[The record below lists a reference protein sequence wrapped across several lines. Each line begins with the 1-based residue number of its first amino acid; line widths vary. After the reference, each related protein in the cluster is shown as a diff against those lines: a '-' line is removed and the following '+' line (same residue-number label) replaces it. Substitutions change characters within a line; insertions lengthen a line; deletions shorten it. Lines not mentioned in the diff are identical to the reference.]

1 METININANV
11 PFVIGRHRDTR
22 LAVIAQ
28 DAGATEPMLAG
39 TLLTPDSDGKL
50 VPCVPANPDATP
62 PVDATYPV
70 CALLAD
76 VSDDA
81 LVAGDVDAYVVYNT
95 ILNKEL
101 VETVNPDLE
110 IDETFVWE
118 AIKNGLDI
126 KAMN

>member
-22 LAVIAQ
+22 LAVLAQ
-28 DAGATEPMLAG
+28 NASATEPLLAG
-39 TLLTPDSDGKL
+39 TLLTPDADGKL
-50 VPCVPANPDATP
+50 GPCVPADSDNN
-62 PVDATYPV
+62 VDATYPV

-76 VSDDA
+76 VTKEAIKADD
-81 LVAGDVDAYVVYNT
+81 VEAYVVYNT

-101 VETVNPDLE
+101 IATVNSDLE
-110 IDETFVWE
+110 IDETFIWE

-126 KAMN
+126 KAMEK

>member
-1 METININANV
+1 METITINANV

-28 DAGATEPMLAG
+28 DAGATDPMLAG
-39 TLLTPDSDGKL
+39 TLLTPDADGKL
-50 VPCVPANPDATP
+50 VPCVPADEDLN
-62 PVDATYPV
+62 VDATYPV

-76 VSDDA
+76 VPAEA
-81 LVAGDVDAYVVYNT
+81 LVADDVEAYVVYNT

-101 VETVNPDLE
+101 LETVNPTLD

-126 KAMN
+126 KSMDK

>member
-22 LAVIAQ
+22 LAVLAQ
-28 DAGATEPMLAG
+28 DALATDPMLAG
-39 TLLTPDSDGKL
+39 TLLTPNSDGKL
-50 VPCVPANPDATP
+50 VPCVAEDLDDN
-62 PVDATYPV
+62 VDATYPV

-76 VSDDA
+76 VSAEA

-101 VETVNPDLE
+101 VEAVNSDLT
-110 IDETFVWE
+110 IDEVFIWE
-118 AIKNGLDI
+118 AIKNGIDI
-126 KAMN
+126 KEMN

>member
-28 DAGATEPMLAG
+28 NAEATDPMLAG
-39 TLLTPDSDGKL
+39 TLLTPNSDGKL
-50 VPCVPANPDATP
+50 VPCVAEDAEEN
-62 PVDATYPV
+62 VDATYPV

-76 VSDDA
+76 VSAEA

-95 ILNKEL
+95 ILNKAL
-101 VETVNPDLE
+101 VEAVNTDLE
-110 IDETFVWE
+110 IDETFIWE
-118 AIKNGLDI
+118 AIKNGIDI
-126 KAMN
+126 KEMN

>member
-1 METININANV
+1 METINLNANV

-22 LAVIAQ
+22 LAVLAQ
-28 DAGATEPMLAG
+28 DAGANDPMLAG
-39 TLLTPDSDGKL
+39 TLLTPNSDGKL
-50 VPCVPANPDATP
+50 VPCVAEDSDNN
-62 PVDATYPV
+62 VDATYPV

-76 VSDDA
+76 VSAEA

-101 VETVNPDLE
+101 VETVNSDLV
-110 IDETFVWE
+110 IDETFIWE
-118 AIKNGLDI
+118 AIKNGIDI